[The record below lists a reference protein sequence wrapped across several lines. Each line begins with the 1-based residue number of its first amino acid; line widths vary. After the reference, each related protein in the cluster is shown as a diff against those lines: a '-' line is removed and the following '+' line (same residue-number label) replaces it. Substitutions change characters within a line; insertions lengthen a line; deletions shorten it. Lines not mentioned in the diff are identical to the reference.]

1 VSPLPELD
9 LRDPAFWADPH
20 APLAAALAEAPV
32 ARLGGGS
39 LMVLGH
45 PEVLQVLRDPALGTV
60 NLLARA
66 GIVDGPLAA
75 WWSRVM
81 FSTDPPEHT
90 RLRRL
95 VSHAFT
101 PRRVAALEPVIE
113 AIVADVLDDLERA
126 AVDRPDRTTAPVD
139 LVAGFAHLV
148 PLRTMAHIL
157 AIEPEHQATFAEW
170 TSALGLVFSAVMP
183 APLRAQLEQTVVAL
197 ERYVNELVEERRRVP
212 GDDLLSALVAA
223 EEDGDRLSRDELV
236 ALVGNLLFA
245 GHDTTR
251 SLLSIAPVVL
261 DAHPDQRA
269 RAVDDPERW
278 PAVVDEVL
286 RYEPPVLGTA
296 RRVLHDTTLAGI
308 ALPAGTELATN
319 LLAANR
325 DPRAFAD
332 PHRFDID
339 RFSGERTS
347 PPIVSF
353 GAGVHYCLGAA
364 LARLEATVALRA
376 LYRRFPDLQVVE
388 APQWVPFA
396 SIRRYERVLVR
407 W

>member
-1 VSPLPELD
+1 MSALPELD

-20 APLAAALAEAPV
+20 PVLAAALAESPV
-32 ARLGGGS
+32 ARLRGGS

-66 GIVDGPLAA
+66 GIVDGPLAT

-101 PRRVAALEPVIE
+101 PRRVAALEPVVE
-113 AIVADVLDDLERA
+113 AITAEVLDDLERA
-126 AVDRPDRTTAPVD
+126 AGRAGPAAPVD

-157 AIEPEHQATFAEW
+157 AIAPEDQHAFAEW
-170 TSALGLVFSAVMP
+170 TSTLGLVFSAVVP
-183 APLRAQLEQTVVAL
+183 PPLRARLEETIVAL
-197 ERYVNELVEERRRVP
+197 ERHVRALIDERRRAP

-223 EEDGDRLSRDELV
+223 EDAGDRLSSDELV

-261 DAHPDQRA
+261 GAHPDELA
-269 RAVDDPERW
+269 RAAGDPTRW

-296 RRVLHDTTLAGI
+296 RRVLHDTSLAGV

-319 LLAANR
+319 LVAANR

-332 PHRFDID
+332 PHRFDAT
-339 RFSGERTS
+339 RFDGERTGA
-347 PPIVSF
+347 PIVSF

-376 LYRRFPDLQVVE
+376 LYGRFPGLRVVE
-388 APQWVPFA
+388 TPAWVPFA
-396 SIRRYERVLVR
+396 SIRRYEQVLVTC
-407 W
+407 